1 MTGVT
6 LIRTRSMPASSSKS
20 TTCGSSSSVAS
31 SHKSSG
37 TNSRLVSPD
46 STDGYEGGFW
56 GDCLG
61 TLHESLPNICLG
73 GATADRSTTS
83 SSGKKKKRGFSK
95 TNKTVN
101 IVEDDDGGS
110 PDVGN
115 GLKGLA
121 HSLITA
127 NSCSSATL
135 VEPDHADT
143 TTRQQRQQKKSKNK
157 STARERSGGA
167 ISPLGVGQFMQLRK
181 KRSLRRPRSCSP
193 PNNNNTTTSSLMMGG
208 WFAKESQQIEDN
220 DSNNAREDT
229 RDPSPSHSKYQTN
242 RKSIIDRRD
251 NNNNGRDAIAASD
264 TPLLLDP
271 PSTNNRSRSV
281 PLDKLLNSN
290 DNGGVNNNNNNRK
303 DRGGAGGNV
312 QASIRSDISKRV
324 CSLNSVGR
332 SRSFG
337 GGTGGGGGGLGNI
350 VDEVNVEPYAL
361 KHDEVVTA
369 LIDDALQGG
378 SNDIENGNSDY
389 PSSIDGKSSVS
400 ASPSRNQSLYASP
413 TRKRPSQQG
422 SGLMSSPNRKKIST
436 PQWMRNK
443 SRKLD
448 ERSRSSSSI
457 GGTSRASNVN
467 TSDFFHINCVLHK
480 EKGSS
485 RKNDLPLLSNPPS
498 AVGREASLEKLK
510 EKLSLLSEIES
521 GKYGKG
527 ADMLRSDAVA
537 FAVAREYM
545 TSGVDAVETR
555 SILTLRMG
563 FVSMNYGI
571 VLQWDCASGLVKQIV
586 LVKMC
591 RDDFLER
598 SDVEYSNSFS
608 SVADVSEGDME
619 EDNSI
624 VVSDSSQ
631 VEGSPSRAALK
642 TALNSSDDINEQLQ
656 VSILNVK
663 QLVAQCDHPR
673 HNSDNDAG
681 GFAWWLRGGGGD
693 DQRPSPAQT
702 AKSNNHNI
710 QPYIRFVF
718 GRHQHVTRAAKFNKG
733 NITWN
738 KRQRNSCLLPSP
750 PEGHRWFDRQD
761 DLIVEVRS
769 RRNTSDATAT
779 GGARFAPKPLF
790 NDTSTSS
797 QKRRVSDD
805 PLLAAVTVPL
815 SSIVFGEEE
824 GGKTGALSRLASCLK
839 QRPSKAKDEVSSTNI
854 TLPLPMK
861 CCSSAPYGSITL
873 RITRFGEASP
883 LPSRASTTKAA
894 ISSPVR
900 TKALKTQV
908 DTTQQG
914 PEGIELLPLTDLISS
929 WVNDGAESS
938 SKSKN
943 KAKMSKIRK
952 GMTWSKRYDPR
963 TKKWSN
969 VNNSSK
975 IRARRG
981 RFKKSKEKEEDKFV
995 LFQVVDRVMGK
1006 EEQMQ
1011 PEKKRFLRS
1020 LRRKT
1025 KR

>member
-1 MTGVT
+1 
-6 LIRTRSMPASSSKS
+6 MPASSSKS
-20 TTCGSSSSVAS
+20 TTCGSSVAS

-37 TNSRLVSPD
+37 TNTRLVSPD

-73 GATADRSTTS
+73 GAVGHSSSPDKMADRSTTS
-83 SSGKKKKRGFSK
+83 SSGKKKRGFPK
-95 TNKTVN
+95 TNKAVN
-101 IVEDDDGGS
+101 IVEDDGGS
-110 PDVGN
+110 PDIGAV

-121 HSLITA
+121 HSL
-127 NSCSSATL
+127 SCSSATL

-143 TTRQQRQQKKSKNK
+143 TTTRQQQQKKSKDK
-157 STARERSGGA
+157 SSARERSGGA
-167 ISPLGVGQFMQLRK
+167 ISPLSVGQFIQLKK

-193 PNNNNTTTSSLMMGG
+193 PNNKSSTMMGG
-208 WFAKESQQIEDN
+208 WFAKESQLIEDN
-220 DSNNAREDT
+220 DNNNAREDT
-229 RDPSPSHSKYQTN
+229 RDPSPSHYKYPTN
-242 RKSIIDRRD
+242 RKSIIERRD

-281 PLDKLLNSN
+281 PLDKLLKT
-290 DNGGVNNNNNNRK
+290 RK
-303 DRGGAGGNV
+303 DRGVEEGSV

-324 CSLNSVGR
+324 RSLNSVGR

-337 GGTGGGGGGLGNI
+337 EGAGAGGGLGNI
-350 VDEVNVEPYAL
+350 AEEVNVEPYAL

-378 SNDIENGNSDY
+378 SNDIENGSSDY

-400 ASPSRNQSLYASP
+400 ASPSRNQSLHASP
-413 TRKRPSQQG
+413 TRRRSQQQG
-422 SGLMSSPNRKKIST
+422 GGLMGSPTRKKIST

-448 ERSRSSSSI
+448 ERSCSISSI

-485 RKNDLPLLSNPPS
+485 RKNDSSLLSNPPS

-537 FAVAREYM
+537 FAVARGYM
-545 TSGVDAVETR
+545 ISGVDAVETR

-608 SVADVSEGDME
+608 SLADVSEGDME

-624 VVSDSSQ
+624 VVSDDSQ
-631 VEGSPSRAALK
+631 VEGSPSRVALK
-642 TALNSSDDINEQLQ
+642 TALNSSDDVNEQLQ

-673 HNSDNDAG
+673 HNSDNGAG

-693 DQRPSPAQT
+693 EQAPSPAQT

-738 KRQRNSCLLPSP
+738 KRQRNSCVLPSP

-769 RRNTSDATAT
+769 RRNTSDDSAT
-779 GGARFAPKPLF
+779 GGARFAPKSLF
-790 NDTSTSS
+790 KDASTTS

-815 SSIVFGEEE
+815 SSIVFGEEGIE
-824 GGKTGALSRLASCLK
+824 GGKTSALSRLASCLK

-900 TKALKTQV
+900 TKTPKTQV
-908 DTTQQG
+908 DATQQG

-929 WVNDGAESS
+929 WVNDGAEST
-938 SKSKN
+938 KSKN

-969 VNNSSK
+969 VNSSSK
-975 IRARRG
+975 IRGRRG
-981 RFKKSKEKEEDKFV
+981 SFKKSKEKEEDKFI

-1006 EEQMQ
+1006 EEQVQ

>member
-20 TTCGSSSSVAS
+20 TTCGSSVAS

-73 GATADRSTTS
+73 GAAAGHSSSPDKMVDNRSTTS
-83 SSGKKKKRGFSK
+83 SSGKKKRGFSK
-95 TNKTVN
+95 TNKAVK
-101 IVEDDDGGS
+101 IVEEDDGGS
-110 PDVGN
+110 PDIGAG

-121 HSLITA
+121 HSLVTA

-143 TTRQQRQQKKSKNK
+143 TTTRQQQKKSKDK
-157 STARERSGGA
+157 STASSSARERSGGA
-167 ISPLGVGQFMQLRK
+167 ISPLGVGQFMQMKK

-193 PNNNNTTTSSLMMGG
+193 PNNKSSTMMGG
-208 WFAKESQQIEDN
+208 WFAKESQLIEDN
-220 DSNNAREDT
+220 NDNNNAREDT
-229 RDPSPSHSKYQTN
+229 RDPS
-242 RKSIIDRRD
+242 IIERRD
-251 NNNNGRDAIAASD
+251 NNNNGRDALAASD

-281 PLDKLLNSN
+281 PLDKLLNST
-290 DNGGVNNNNNNRK
+290 DNGGVNNNNNNRN
-303 DRGGAGGNV
+303 DRGGGSV

-324 CSLNSVGR
+324 RSLNSVGR

-337 GGTGGGGGGLGNI
+337 GGAGGGGGGLGNI
-350 VDEVNVEPYAL
+350 VEEVNVEPYAL

-378 SNDIENGNSDY
+378 SNDIENGSSDY

-400 ASPSRNQSLYASP
+400 ASPSRNQSLHASP
-413 TRKRPSQQG
+413 TRKRPQQQQG
-422 SGLMSSPNRKKIST
+422 GGLMSSPTRKKIST

-448 ERSRSSSSI
+448 ERSCSSSSI

-485 RKNDLPLLSNPPS
+485 RKNDSSLLSNPPS

-537 FAVAREYM
+537 FAVARGYM
-545 TSGVDAVETR
+545 ISGVDAVETR

-598 SDVEYSNSFS
+598 SDVEYSNSFGS
-608 SVADVSEGDME
+608 LADVSEGDME

-624 VVSDSSQ
+624 VVSDNSQ

-642 TALNSSDDINEQLQ
+642 TAINSSDDVNEQLQ

-673 HNSDNDAG
+673 HNSDNGAG

-693 DQRPSPAQT
+693 EQT
-702 AKSNNHNI
+702 PQIAKSNNHNI

-733 NITWN
+733 NTTWN
-738 KRQRNSCLLPSP
+738 KRQRNSCVLPSP
-750 PEGHRWFDRQD
+750 PDGHRWFDRQD

-769 RRNTSDATAT
+769 RRITSDDSAT
-779 GGARFAPKPLF
+779 GGARFAPKSLF
-790 NDTSTSS
+790 KDASTSS

-815 SSIVFGEEE
+815 SSIVFGEEGIE
-824 GGKTGALSRLASCLK
+824 GGKTSAISRLASCLK

-883 LPSRASTTKAA
+883 LPSRASTTRAT

-900 TKALKTQV
+900 TKTLKTQV
-908 DTTQQG
+908 DATQQG

-969 VNNSSK
+969 VNSSSK
-975 IRARRG
+975 IRGRRG
-981 RFKKSKEKEEDKFV
+981 SFKKSKEKEEDKFI

-1006 EEQMQ
+1006 EEQIQ

>member
-1 MTGVT
+1 M
-6 LIRTRSMPASSSKS
+6 S
-20 TTCGSSSSVAS
+20 
-31 SHKSSG
+31 
-37 TNSRLVSPD
+37 
-46 STDGYEGGFW
+46 
-56 GDCLG
+56 
-61 TLHESLPNICLG
+61 
-73 GATADRSTTS
+73 DRSTTTS
-83 SSGKKKKRGFSK
+83 SSGKKKRGFAK

-101 IVEDDDGGS
+101 IVEDDGGS
-110 PDVGN
+110 PDIGAG

-135 VEPDHADT
+135 VEADHADT
-143 TTRQQRQQKKSKNK
+143 TTTRQQQKKSKDK
-157 STARERSGGA
+157 SSARERSGGA
-167 ISPLGVGQFMQLRK
+167 ISPLSVGQFIQMKK
-181 KRSLRRPRSCSP
+181 KRPLRRPRSCSP
-193 PNNNNTTTSSLMMGG
+193 PNNKSMMGG
-208 WFAKESQQIEDN
+208 WFAKESQLIEENNDN
-220 DSNNAREDT
+220 NNNNNNAREDT
-229 RDPSPSHSKYQTN
+229 RDPSPSHFKYPTN
-242 RKSIIDRRD
+242 RKSIIERRD
-251 NNNNGRDAIAASD
+251 NNNNNGRDAIAASD

-290 DNGGVNNNNNNRK
+290 DNGVNNNNYNRK
-303 DRGGAGGNV
+303 DRGGGGGGSV

-324 CSLNSVGR
+324 RSLNSVGR

-337 GGTGGGGGGLGNI
+337 GGAGGGLGNI
-350 VDEVNVEPYAL
+350 VEEVNVEPYAL

-378 SNDIENGNSDY
+378 SNDIENGSSDY

-400 ASPSRNQSLYASP
+400 ASPSRNQSLRASP
-413 TRKRPSQQG
+413 TRKRPQQQG
-422 SGLMSSPNRKKIST
+422 GGLMSSPTRKKIST

-448 ERSRSSSSI
+448 ERSCSSSSI

-485 RKNDLPLLSNPPS
+485 RKNDSSLLSNPPS

-537 FAVAREYM
+537 FAVSRGYM
-545 TSGVDAVETR
+545 ISGVDAVETR

-598 SDVEYSNSFS
+598 SDVEYSNSFGS
-608 SVADVSEGDME
+608 LADVSEGDME

-624 VVSDSSQ
+624 VISDDSR

-673 HNSDNDAG
+673 HNSDNGAG

-693 DQRPSPAQT
+693 EQTPSPAQT
-702 AKSNNHNI
+702 AMSNNHNI

-738 KRQRNSCLLPSP
+738 KRQRNSCVLPSP

-769 RRNTSDATAT
+769 RRNTSDDTAT
-779 GGARFAPKPLF
+779 GGARFAPKSLF
-790 NDTSTSS
+790 KDASTSS

-815 SSIVFGEEE
+815 SSIVFGEEDI
-824 GGKTGALSRLASCLK
+824 GSGKTSALSRLASCLK

-900 TKALKTQV
+900 TKTLKTQV
-908 DTTQQG
+908 DATHQG

-969 VNNSSK
+969 VNSSSK
-975 IRARRG
+975 IRGRRG
-981 RFKKSKEKEEDKFV
+981 SFKKSKEKEEDKFI

-1006 EEQMQ
+1006 EEQIQ

-1025 KR
+1025 KRGSLT